1 MMDTILERK
10 TFSVKVIILV
20 ILISLPILVGG
31 GFAWIKYIAPAIGMV
46 SQDVTNTKPGPMFPL
61 EPFIVNLSEP
71 GGKRYIKIKME
82 FESLNKETE
91 KELKNKLPLLKDN
104 IITVLTGKRLE
115 DVITPEGKLR
125 LKEEI
130 EFRINQNLRTG
141 LVKNVFFTEF
151 VVQ

>member
-1 MMDTILERK
+1 MERK
-10 TFSVKVIILV
+10 TSTLKLIIIILIPLI
-20 ILISLPILVGG
+20 ILGAG
-31 GFAWIKYIAPAIGMV
+31 GFIAWIKYITPAIGMV
-46 SQDVTNTKPGPMFPL
+46 SQDVSNTTSGPMFSL

-82 FESLNKETE
+82 FDAGNKEVE

-104 IITVLTGKRLE
+104 IITVLTGKTLE
-115 DVITPEGKLR
+115 EVITTEGKIR

-130 EFRINQNLRTG
+130 QARINRNLRTG
-141 LVKNVFFTEF
+141 AVKNVFFTEF